1 MDRQAGSR
9 MIARF
14 RKGEPGLS
22 RHPLV
27 ARSRDPRV
35 RQARGFREAAA
46 ELTGEILAA
55 EFEAERE
62 GAPRRSEA
70 KKKHL
75 VQPNQR
81 LAAERHPDRDGEHA
95 AIALVARRE
104 KGGEPLRLPEDEGFF
119 EALHAGVVLKS
130 APADPKLGDGR
141 PELRHRPH
149 GPGGHRPERPPRA
162 RAHALRRAELD
173 PRRHRRDAA
182 AHAARGPRAHGGGD
196 GEPRRAGGGDR
207 GPHASARS
215 PTPLPISCCSA
226 ARATGSCA
234 ASARR
239 SAAPPGSSRW
249 SGSPR
254 RSRRRSASP
263 SATSRSSCRAIRAGA
278 TARAAPAFDAEPR
291 IGPAW
296 DAGAG
301 RIKPKARSRAR
312 RSTATPSVTVI
323 TPDLSRPVRDY
334 RISEHYVAGDRIQ
347 HPTLGTG
354 VVQGG
359 AGPGKINVHFDD
371 RRSVLVHDRGGV
383 GGLVT
388 DGAAALG
395 GGGWRRRSSRS
406 AASCSRSRA
415 RACRRASS
423 TTCAGSS
430 RRSASGRAR
439 RCAPRSA
446 GARRCPC

>member
-1 MDRQAGSR
+1 
-9 MIARF
+9 
-14 RKGEPGLS
+14 LS

-55 EFEAERE
+55 EFETERE
-62 GAPRRSEA
+62 GAPRRSDA

-119 EALHAGVVLKS
+119 DALHAGVVLKA
-130 APADPKLGDGR
+130 APADPKAGEDDPNFGIDRIDLVGI
-141 PELRHRPH
+141 
-149 GPGGHRPERPPRA
+149 GPGDRLALVLTRYVAPSSTRVGTGETPLRALLEGLAHTAVAVANREALAAEIEA
-162 RAHALRRAELD
+162 RAGKKVSD
-173 PRRHRRDAA
+173 
-182 AHAARGPRAHGGGD
+182 
-196 GEPRRAGGGDR
+196 
-207 GPHASARS
+207 
-215 PTPLPISCCSA
+215 
-226 ARATGSCA
+226 
-234 ASARR
+234 
-239 SAAPPGSSRW
+239 APPYLLLL
-249 SGSPR
+249 GSPR
-254 RSRRRSASP
+254 YWEL
-263 SATSRSSCRAIRAGA
+263 CRKREAQRGA
-278 TARAAPAFDAEPR
+278 AWIQQMERLAKEIEEKLGVSVRYLSLKLQGDPGWSYAEGRPTFDAEPR

-301 RIKPKARSRAR
+301 RIKPKTKSRNR
-312 RSTATPSVTVI
+312 RTAATPSVAIV

-354 VVQGG
+354 VVQGT

-371 RRSVLVHDRGGV
+371 RRSVLVHDR
-383 GGLVT
+383 
-388 DGAAALG
+388 
-395 GGGWRRRSSRS
+395 
-406 AASCSRSRA
+406 AAS
-415 RACRRASS
+415 
-423 TTCAGSS
+423 
-430 RRSASGRAR
+430 
-439 RCAPRSA
+439 
-446 GARRCPC
+446 GA

>member
-1 MDRQAGSR
+1 

-14 RKGEPGLS
+14 GKGEPGLS

-55 EFEAERE
+55 EFEVERD
-62 GAPRRSEA
+62 GAPRRSDA

-119 EALHAGVVLKS
+119 DPLHAGVVLKA
-130 APADPKLGDGR
+130 APADPKAGADDPNFGIDRIDLVGI
-141 PELRHRPH
+141 
-149 GPGGHRPERPPRA
+149 GPGDRLALVLTRYVAPSSTRVGTGETPLRALLEGLAHTAVAVANREALAAEIEA
-162 RAHALRRAELD
+162 RAGKKVSD
-173 PRRHRRDAA
+173 
-182 AHAARGPRAHGGGD
+182 
-196 GEPRRAGGGDR
+196 
-207 GPHASARS
+207 
-215 PTPLPISCCSA
+215 
-226 ARATGSCA
+226 
-234 ASARR
+234 
-239 SAAPPGSSRW
+239 APPYLFLL
-249 SGSPR
+249 GSPR
-254 RSRRRSASP
+254 YWEL
-263 SATSRSSCRAIRAGA
+263 CRKREAQRGA
-278 TARAAPAFDAEPR
+278 AWIQQMERLAKEIEEKLGVSVRYLALKLQGDPGWSYAEGRPTFDAEPR

-301 RIKPKARSRAR
+301 RIKPKAKSRSRR
-312 RSTATPSVTVI
+312 TAAAPSVAIV

-334 RISEHYVAGDRIQ
+334 RVSEHYVAGDRIQ

-354 VVQGG
+354 VVQGT

-371 RRSVLVHDRGGV
+371 RRSVLVHDR
-383 GGLVT
+383 
-388 DGAAALG
+388 
-395 GGGWRRRSSRS
+395 
-406 AASCSRSRA
+406 AAS
-415 RACRRASS
+415 
-423 TTCAGSS
+423 
-430 RRSASGRAR
+430 
-439 RCAPRSA
+439 
-446 GARRCPC
+446 GA